1 MTALHVLF
9 TLKAYFIPVSKVGLI
24 SQLEIEFVFCFL
36 IENTLSIIYKALDW
50 IRNLSAYWE
59 QFLVPQLVRA
69 INWLSR

>member
-24 SQLEIEFVFCFL
+24 SQLEIEFVFL
-36 IENTLSIIYKALDW
+36 IENALSIIYEALDW